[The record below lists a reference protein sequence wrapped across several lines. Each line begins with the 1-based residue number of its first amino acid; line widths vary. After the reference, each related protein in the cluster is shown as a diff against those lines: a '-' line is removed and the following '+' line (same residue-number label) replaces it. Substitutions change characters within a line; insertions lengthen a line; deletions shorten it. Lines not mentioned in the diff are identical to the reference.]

1 MYMYLGPC
9 AHFLADMNDV
19 VVFST
24 YFNIHVHTFKK
35 VTTGLPTTIIHG
47 DVTPLSIVSRV

>member
-24 YFNIHVHTFKK
+24 YLNIHVQTFKNNYRIANYNY
-35 VTTGLPTTIIHG
+35 PW
-47 DVTPLSIVSRV
+47 

>member
-24 YFNIHVHTFKK
+24 YLNIHVHTFKK